1 MIVIIPARHASSR
14 LPGKPLA
21 DIHGQPLIQHVYRC
35 ATASSAD
42 RVVIATDD
50 QRIVDAAAT
59 FGAEAVMTREDHA
72 SGTDRIAEVVE
83 LLQLPDDEI
92 VINVQGDEPMMPAA
106 LIDQVANT
114 LSTHARAGMAT
125 AMHAL
130 DSAEE
135 MHDPNVVKVVTDKDG
150 YAIYFSR
157 APIPYRRD
165 ELGQAHDG
173 AYRHVGI
180 YGYRAAF
187 IKQYALWPA
196 CDLEQ
201 IERLEQLRVLWNGE
215 RIAVCDACE
224 LPGPGVDTA
233 DDLQRVIA
241 LMK

>member
-1 MIVIIPARHASSR
+1 MIVVIPARYASSR

-21 DIHGQPLIQHVYRC
+21 DIHGKPLVQHVYDC
-35 ATASSAD
+35 ASASSANK
-42 RVVIATDD
+42 VVIATDD
-50 QRIVDAAAT
+50 QRVIDAAES
-59 FGAEAVMTREDHA
+59 FGANVVMTRADHA

-83 LLQLPDDEI
+83 LLQLSDDEI

-106 LIDQVANT
+106 LIDQVAGT
-114 LSTHARAGMAT
+114 LSSHSKAGMST

-130 DSAEE
+130 DCIDD
-135 MHDPNVVKVVTDKDG
+135 MHDPNIVKVVSDSDG

-157 APIPYRRD
+157 SPIPYPRD
-165 ELGQAHDG
+165 QAGQAFNG
-173 AYRHVGI
+173 AYRHIGI

-187 IKQYALWPA
+187 IKQYAAWPA

-233 DDLQRVIA
+233 DDLQRVIE